1 MHIARQQDLR
11 SPLSKVLFDPAE
23 LALKV
28 GNDSGMTP
36 ELGTET
42 QVAQGE
48 KTVQHLLCKLAS
60 VFSVRENHPQAA
72 NTESAR
78 MWRWPGNTWLL

>member
-1 MHIARQQDLR
+1 MR

-28 GNDSGMTP
+28 GNDSGMMP

-48 KTVQHLLCKLAS
+48 KTVQQLLCNLAS
-60 VFSVRENHPQAA
+60 VFSVRENQPQAA
-72 NTESAR
+72 NTGVHKDVALAWEHVASL
-78 MWRWPGNTWLL
+78 GGILGT